1 MILQGSARLSEEPR
15 VVQKRLVLVITVEAA
30 GPEMALI
37 RVSGRVMLGPDSQRI
52 ESEVASL
59 LKSGT
64 KKIIFDLSGVTHID
78 STGIGRFIA
87 ALNAV
92 MRAGGKL
99 AIAGAAGQVR
109 EGFRLTRLD
118 TVFAFYDTAEAAQA
132 AL

>member
-1 MILQGSARLSEEPR
+1 M
-15 VVQKRLVLVITVEAA
+15 ITVQAA
-30 GPEMALI
+30 GPETALI
-37 RVSGRVMLGPDSQRI
+37 TVSGRVMLGPDSQRI

-92 MRAGGKL
+92 MGAGGKL

-118 TVFAFYDTAEAAQA
+118 TVFAFYDTVEAAQA